1 MLEVKNL
8 SLTLGGR
15 QLFDKLS
22 FSVADGEML
31 CITGVSGCGKT
42 SLLNAVMG
50 FLPVDG
56 GFISI
61 DGEQVTAESASAFR
75 KMMSYVPQDLS
86 FPCTRVE
93 EMVTLPFSLR
103 ASAAAGYSKS
113 KLMDEW
119 KRLELDENLFKKN
132 VSEISGGQRQRMMIA
147 TARLLN
153 RKIMIVDEPTSALD
167 DNTSMLVADYLMDAA
182 RNGAIVLAVSHNA
195 AFAARCNK
203 TIAL

>member
-8 SLTLGGR
+8 SLTLGGK
-15 QLFDKLS
+15 QLFEKLS
-22 FSVADGEML
+22 FSVSDGEML

-61 DGEQVTAESASAFR
+61 DGEQVTADSASAFR

-86 FPCTRVE
+86 FPCIKVE
-93 EMVTLPFSLR
+93 EMVNLPFSLH
-103 ASAAAGYSKS
+103 ASTGSDTSK
-113 KLMDEW
+113 KRMMEEW
-119 KRLELDENLFKKN
+119 QRLDLEEELYNKN
-132 VSEISGGQRQRMMIA
+132 VSEISGGQRQRMLIA
-147 TARLLN
+147 TARMLD

-167 DNTSMLVADYLMDAA
+167 DNTSMIVADYLTDAA
-182 RNGAIVLAVSHNA
+182 RSGAIVLAVSHNA

>member
-8 SLTLGGR
+8 SLALGGK

-31 CITGVSGCGKT
+31 CITGISGCGKT

-61 DGEQVTAESASAFR
+61 DGEQVTAESAYAFR

-93 EMVTLPFSLR
+93 EMVTLPFSLH
-103 ASAAAGYSKS
+103 AAAGIDSSK
-113 KLMDEW
+113 KRIMEEW
-119 KRLELDENLFKKN
+119 QRLELEEDLYKKN

-147 TARLLN
+147 AARMLD

-167 DNTSMLVADYLMDAA
+167 DRTSMIVADYLMDVA
-182 RNGAIVLAVSHNA
+182 RSGAIVLAVSHNA
-195 AFAARCNK
+195 AFAARCTK
-203 TIAL
+203 TISL